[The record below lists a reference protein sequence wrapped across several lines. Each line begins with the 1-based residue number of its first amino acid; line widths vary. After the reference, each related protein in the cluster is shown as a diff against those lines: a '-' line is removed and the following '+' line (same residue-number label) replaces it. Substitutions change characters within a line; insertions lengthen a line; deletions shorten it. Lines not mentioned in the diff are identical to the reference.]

1 MSTNVLDYDFDLPEE
16 LIAQSPLLDRS
27 SSKLLVLN
35 EDHSIEHQKFSNIVD
50 YLTDQDVLV
59 LNNTRV
65 IPARLIGAKMGT
77 GAKIEILLL
86 NEITDNTWKCLVKP
100 AKRIKLDDR
109 ISFGDEILIGKCVG
123 IEDDGIRIIEFS
135 YDGIFLEVL
144 DQLGSMPLPPY
155 ITEKLNDN
163 ERYQTVYSKDPGSVA
178 APTAGLHFTDELL
191 ASLKAKGV
199 TISYVTLHVGLGT
212 FRPVSVDN
220 VLDHKMHEEAYIL
233 DDANAK
239 LLHDAKANGK
249 RIIAVGTTTTRTL
262 ETIYR
267 DHNDFVSSTGST
279 DIFIYPG
286 FEFKAIDALITN
298 FHLPK
303 STLMMLISAL
313 VDRETIINTY
323 LEAIDHEYRFFSFG
337 DSMFINLKKEV
348 KDAN

>member
-1 MSTNVLDYDFDLPEE
+1 
-16 LIAQSPLLDRS
+16 
-27 SSKLLVLN
+27 LVLN
-35 EDHSIEHQKFSNIVD
+35 DDKSIEHRKFSNIVD
-50 YLTDQDVLV
+50 YLTDKDVLV
-59 LNNTRV
+59 LNDTRV
-65 IPARLIGAKMGT
+65 IPARLIGSKVNT

-86 NEITDNTWKCLVKP
+86 NEVSDNSWKCLVKP
-100 AKRIKLDDR
+100 AKRIKLQDS
-109 ISFGDEILIGKCVG
+109 ITFGDDLLIGTCVG
-123 IEDDGIRIIEFS
+123 IEEDGIRVIDFS
-135 YDGIFLEVL
+135 YEGIFLEVL

-178 APTAGLHFTDELL
+178 APTAGLHFTDDLL
-191 ASLKAKGV
+191 SSLKARGV
-199 TISYVTLHVGLGT
+199 TICYVTLHVGLGT

-220 VLDHKMHEEAYIL
+220 VLDHKMHEESYIL
-233 DDANAK
+233 DEENAK
-239 LLHDAKANGK
+239 LLRDAKLQSK

-267 DHNDFVSSTGST
+267 DHNDFISCSGST

-303 STLMMLISAL
+303 STLMMLISGL

-323 LEAIDHEYRFFSFG
+323 LEAIEHEYRFFSFG
-337 DSMFINLKKEV
+337 DSMFINLKKE
-348 KDAN
+348 D